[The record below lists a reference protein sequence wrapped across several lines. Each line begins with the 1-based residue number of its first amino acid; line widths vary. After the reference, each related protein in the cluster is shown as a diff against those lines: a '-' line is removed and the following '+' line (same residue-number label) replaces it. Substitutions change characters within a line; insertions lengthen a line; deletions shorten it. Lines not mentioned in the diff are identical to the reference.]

1 MLILE
6 HVSFYLAGDDPAKF
20 MPMLQS
26 DGTLRRFPKQLL
38 WVYSIRTRDK
48 QVVIQPSALVN
59 LAQETDPQQVTASQ
73 TSSSSSPE
81 PEYDKEINNNDVS
94 VPSLVSQSASSSTPS
109 QRKAKICTI
118 CFKVSSFYT
127 YLKCVGGIVL
137 PQLKIHSSIV

>member
-6 HVSFYLAGDDPAKF
+6 QISLYLAGDDPAKF

-38 WVYSIRTRDK
+38 WVYSMRTRDK
-48 QVVIQPSALVN
+48 QVVVQPSALVN
-59 LAQETDPQQVTASQ
+59 WAQQTDPQQVTASQ

-81 PEYDKEINNNDVS
+81 PEYEEINNNDVS
-94 VPSLVSQSASSSTPS
+94 APSLVSQPASSSTPS

-118 CFKVSSFYT
+118 CFKVSSFDDRAT
-127 YLKCVGGIVL
+127 HLKCASTIML
-137 PQLKIHSSIV
+137 PNLKFITL